1 MPRHI
6 AILSGSRGSG
16 KTTTCQRL
24 IDLACQR
31 GLDCAGILSP
41 ARFEGTR
48 KVGIDLL
55 DVRSGQSRPLAE
67 ADSQPGELRTM
78 AYRFDLEAI
87 QWGVKLLEAACPC
100 DVLIVDELGPLELE
114 RGQGWANALDVLRRG
129 PFRLAVVVVRPALLD
144 TFHRT
149 LRNEPLPSPTQ
160 NTRVFTVPIPGTD
173 ANDPPHTILSL
184 LSE

>member
-6 AILSGSRGSG
+6 AILSGPRGSG

-129 PFRLAVVVVRPALLD
+129 QFRLAVVVVRPTLLD
-144 TFHRT
+144 TFHR
-149 LRNEPLPSPTQ
+149 LLHSKPLETPIKSE
-160 NTRVFTVPIPGTD
+160 RVFTLPIPGTHPD
-173 ANDPPHTILSL
+173 DLPLAILSPM
-184 LSE
+184 